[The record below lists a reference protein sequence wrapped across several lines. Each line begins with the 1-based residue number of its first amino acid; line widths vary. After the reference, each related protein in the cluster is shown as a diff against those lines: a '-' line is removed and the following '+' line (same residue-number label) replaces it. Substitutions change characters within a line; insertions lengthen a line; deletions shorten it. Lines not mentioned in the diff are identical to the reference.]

1 MCLSCCLFFKCF
13 LDLLDGDG
21 DGDGTGMNPRWRM
34 SAAPILV
41 ALGAPVRRR
50 DVVAVDSAV

>member
-1 MCLSCCLFFKCF
+1 MF

-41 ALGAPVRRR
+41 ALGAPVRHR
-50 DVVAVDSAV
+50 DLVAVDGAV

>member
-1 MCLSCCLFFKCF
+1 MF

-50 DVVAVDSAV
+50 DVVAVDGAV